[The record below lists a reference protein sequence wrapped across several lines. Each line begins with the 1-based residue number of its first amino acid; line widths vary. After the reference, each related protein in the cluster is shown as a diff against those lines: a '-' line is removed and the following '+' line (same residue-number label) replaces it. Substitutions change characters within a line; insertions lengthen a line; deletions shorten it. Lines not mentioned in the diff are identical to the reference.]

1 MLGKICSAGRSSIHK
16 ITSLP
21 CHKLHSF
28 SALINAILICK
39 TVNDG
44 HTGVQVFELFSC
56 VYSFFCSD
64 KSTYLLNSRMKTSYK
79 PVVVSRLKP
88 RYSEMWRQNL
98 SHNSIRPFIRSESS
112 YLKRGVTLPLLKN
125 KK

>member
-1 MLGKICSAGRSSIHK
+1 MLRTVNRHYQHDV
-16 ITSLP
+16 IT
-21 CHKLHSF
+21 
-28 SALINAILICK
+28 AILISK
-39 TVNDG
+39 TENGG

-79 PVVVSRLKP
+79 PIVVSRLK
-88 RYSEMWRQNL
+88 RLIEMWRQNL
-98 SHNSIRPFIRSESS
+98 SDNSIRPFIRSESS
-112 YLKRGVTLPLLKN
+112 YLKRGITLPLLRN

>member
-1 MLGKICSAGRSSIHK
+1 MLRTVNRHYQHDV
-16 ITSLP
+16 IT
-21 CHKLHSF
+21 
-28 SALINAILICK
+28 AILISK
-39 TVNDG
+39 TVNGG

-79 PVVVSRLKP
+79 PIVVSRLK
-88 RYSEMWRQNL
+88 RLIEMWRQNL
-98 SHNSIRPFIRSESS
+98 SDNSIRPFIRGESS
-112 YLKRGVTLPLLKN
+112 YLKRGITLPLLRS

>member
-1 MLGKICSAGRSSIHK
+1 MLRTDNHHYQHDVK
-16 ITSLP
+16 T
-21 CHKLHSF
+21 
-28 SALINAILICK
+28 AILISK
-39 TVNDG
+39 TVNGG

-88 RYSEMWRQNL
+88 LIEMWRQNL
-98 SHNSIRPFIRSESS
+98 SHNSIRPFIRSEIS

>member
-1 MLGKICSAGRSSIHK
+1 MLRTVNRHYQHDV
-16 ITSLP
+16 IT
-21 CHKLHSF
+21 
-28 SALINAILICK
+28 AIWISK
-39 TVNDG
+39 TVNGG

-79 PVVVSRLKP
+79 PIVVSRLK
-88 RYSEMWRQNL
+88 RLIEMWRQNL
-98 SHNSIRPFIRSESS
+98 SDNSIRPFIRSESS
-112 YLKRGVTLPLLKN
+112 YLKRGITLPLLRN

>member
-1 MLGKICSAGRSSIHK
+1 MLRTVNHHYQHDV
-16 ITSLP
+16 IT
-21 CHKLHSF
+21 
-28 SALINAILICK
+28 AILISK
-39 TVNDG
+39 TVNGD
-44 HTGVQVFELFSC
+44 HTGVQMFELFSC

-88 RYSEMWRQNL
+88 LIEMWRQNL

-112 YLKRGVTLPLLKN
+112 YLKRGVTLPFLKN

>member
-1 MLGKICSAGRSSIHK
+1 MLRTVNRHYQHDV
-16 ITSLP
+16 IT
-21 CHKLHSF
+21 
-28 SALINAILICK
+28 AILIGK
-39 TVNDG
+39 TVNGG
-44 HTGVQVFELFSC
+44 HTGVQMFELFSC
-56 VYSFFCSD
+56 VDSFFCSD

>member
-1 MLGKICSAGRSSIHK
+1 MLRTVNRHYQHDV
-16 ITSLP
+16 IT
-21 CHKLHSF
+21 
-28 SALINAILICK
+28 AILISK
-39 TVNDG
+39 TVNGG
-44 HTGVQVFELFSC
+44 HTGVQMFELFSC

>member
-1 MLGKICSAGRSSIHK
+1 MLRTVNRHYQHDVIK
-16 ITSLP
+16 
-21 CHKLHSF
+21 
-28 SALINAILICK
+28 AILISK
-39 TVNDG
+39 TVNGG

-79 PVVVSRLKP
+79 PIVVSRLK
-88 RYSEMWRQNL
+88 RLIEMWRQNL
-98 SHNSIRPFIRSESS
+98 SDNSIRPFIRSESS
-112 YLKRGVTLPLLKN
+112 YLKRGITLPLLRN

>member
-1 MLGKICSAGRSSIHK
+1 MLRTVNRHYQHDV
-16 ITSLP
+16 IT
-21 CHKLHSF
+21 
-28 SALINAILICK
+28 AILISK
-39 TVNDG
+39 TVNGG
-44 HTGVQVFELFSC
+44 HTGVQMFELFSC

-79 PVVVSRLKP
+79 PVVVFRLKP
-88 RYSEMWRQNL
+88 LIEMWRQNL

-112 YLKRGVTLPLLKN
+112 YLKRGVTLPFLKN